1 MPYVLP
7 RRTDLQ
13 DGAIQ
18 IKDLFFNKSQYKVTT
33 EPYAQG
39 PLYVRA
45 SDLNK
50 TGHSAPMIVENG
62 DARSFLRA
70 THGLLA
76 YVLVYVDNDGV
87 ALTKAQA
94 NDVVDAIQQELVD
107 GNALDDLQTIV
118 EGVDADYNF
127 NGEVE
132 DVLRIL
138 SGDKFEFNAG
148 VTFQDEAGDYV
159 VPVGVGSFST
169 PNDRRLI
176 TGDTTW
182 ETSLASG
189 ELYQYSTNVITY
201 AGAKQKDSANDD
213 IPLIIVYK
221 NDGTLA

>member
-18 IKDLFFNKSQYKVTT
+18 IKDLYFNKSQYKATI
-33 EPYAQG
+33 EPYPQG

-45 SDLNK
+45 SDLNI
-50 TGHSAPMIVENG
+50 TGHTAPMIVSNG
-62 DARSFLRA
+62 DARSFLRD

-76 YVLVYVDNDGV
+76 YVLVYVDNDGI

-94 NDVVDAIQQELVD
+94 SEVVYAIQQELVD
-107 GNALDDLQTIV
+107 GNALDNIETIV
-118 EGVDADYNF
+118 ENINGDYNF
-127 NGEVE
+127 NGEVL

-138 SGDKFEFNAG
+138 SGDQFDFSAG
-148 VTFQDEAGDYV
+148 VTFQDGDGNYV
-159 VPVGVGSFST
+159 MPMGVGSFST
-169 PNDRRLI
+169 PNDRKLI
-176 TGDTTW
+176 NGDTTW

-189 ELYQYSTNVITY
+189 ELYKYSNTITKY
-201 AGAKQKDSANDD
+201 AGKTQKDSAQNI
-213 IPLIIVYK
+213 IPLISVYK